1 MSPCYFLSSR
11 GQKIKSVTKSEQK
24 KLFVYIFGFIFMAFL
39 AQELIYTVSI
49 RLVNE
54 TRMILL
60 VQAGTQ
66 ANQFASTI
74 DCTGNINKF
83 YQKSLRQN
91 FLFFLKTQRRL
102 FLKTLSVLR
111 KGIIRKIF
119 HLWKEDKYVFIK
131 GIIGK
136 MNCYWHKCFSF
147 DLCVIIS

>member
-1 MSPCYFLSSR
+1 
-11 GQKIKSVTKSEQK
+11 
-24 KLFVYIFGFIFMAFL
+24 MAFL

-54 TRMILL
+54 TRMIAL

-83 YQKSLRQN
+83 YRKSLRRN

-119 HLWKEDKYVFIK
+119 HL
-131 GIIGK
+131 
-136 MNCYWHKCFSF
+136 
-147 DLCVIIS
+147 